1 MEKEKRK
8 DENNK
13 RKIKKIEIKGKN
25 KILKIGNNHEEK
37 ITQIIKEAKFNKNK
51 ENHIHEDAI

>member
-13 RKIKKIEIKGKN
+13 RKIQKIEIKGKN
-25 KILKIGNNHEEK
+25 KIIKQE
-37 ITQIIKEAKFNKNK
+37 IIMKRK
-51 ENHIHEDAI
+51 